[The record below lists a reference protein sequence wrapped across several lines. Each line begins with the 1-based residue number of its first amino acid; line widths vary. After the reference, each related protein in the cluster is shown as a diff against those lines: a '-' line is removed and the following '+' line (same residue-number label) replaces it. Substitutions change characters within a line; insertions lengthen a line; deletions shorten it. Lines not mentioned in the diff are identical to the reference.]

1 MIKITFGSDNGTV
14 APLYKKYPAELYP
27 QPAYLEFDPKGDE
40 LALEADYYGGIGGG
54 VPSKVWNNVIIRFDV
69 SPFVLRS
76 EIEALAYN
84 ERLESLLQRI
94 REGFSI
100 FGGCGCYTDD
110 ASQAMVKVEDLLRD
124 LDLSEVW
131 DADDWVIPAVCINA
145 AAEWKSIE
153 AYAETFEDPGE
164 PNRVI
169 HGDIAAAVARAL
181 SYEVERRSDGT
192 AKKVAEMLA
201 AYAGDEYSHL
211 LEDFEEE

>member
-40 LALEADYYGGIGGG
+40 LALEADYYGWIGGG

-169 HGDIAAAVARAL
+169 HVDIAAAVARAL

-192 AKKVAEMLA
+192 AKKVAEILA

>member
-14 APLYKKYPAELYP
+14 APLYKKYPAELSP
-27 QPAYLEFDPKGDE
+27 QQTYLEFDPDGEE
-40 LALEADYYGGIGGG
+40 LALEADYYGEIGGG

-69 SPFVLRS
+69 SSFVLRS

-84 ERLESLLQRI
+84 ERLEAFLQRI
-94 REGFSI
+94 REGFSVHE
-100 FGGCGCYTDD
+100 GRGCYTDD
-110 ASQAMVKVEDLLRD
+110 AEDAVNGATDLLRD
-124 LDLSEVW
+124 LDLAEVW
-131 DADDWVIPAVCINA
+131 DADDWVAPAVCINA
-145 AAEWKSIE
+145 AAEWESIE

-192 AKKVAEMLA
+192 AKKVAGMLTK
-201 AYAGDEYSHL
+201 YDEEYNNL
-211 LEDFEEE
+211 LEDFDEE

>member
-54 VPSKVWNNVIIRFDV
+54 VPANVWNSLLIRFDV
-69 SPFVLRS
+69 SPLVLRS
-76 EIEALAYN
+76 EIEGLADN

-100 FGGCGCYTDD
+100 YDGCGCYTDD
-110 ASQAMVKVEDLLRD
+110 AAQARDKVEDLLRD
-124 LDLSEVW
+124 LDLAEVW

-153 AYAETFEDPGE
+153 AYAETFEDPVE

-169 HGDIAAAVARAL
+169 YGDIAAAVARAL

-192 AKKVAEMLA
+192 AKKVARMLA
-201 AYAGDEYSHL
+201 TYDESEYSNL
-211 LEDFEEE
+211 LEDFDEE